1 MPYCAAT
8 RLVPSFAIEQAYW
21 SVRTMP
27 AGVGRRTMNKLLG
40 SAALASVLLASG
52 AQQAL
57 AAPHRG
63 GELVFGRYADSLFL
77 DPVLNDANVDIWILT
92 NLYDTLLQPS
102 ADGKGIEPGLATAWK
117 VSDDGTMVSL
127 TLREGVQFS
136 DGTPLTSQD
145 VKWSLDR
152 ARDPNNGIWNFL

>member
-40 SAALASVLLASG
+40 SAALAAGLLASG

-63 GELVFGRYADSLFL
+63 GELVFGRYTDSLFL

-92 NLYDTLLQPS
+92 NLYDTLLSPTS
-102 ADGKGIEPGLATAWK
+102 DGKGVEPGLATAWK
-117 VSDDGTMVSL
+117 LSDDGATLTL
-127 TLREGVQFS
+127 TLRDGVKFS
-136 DGTPLTSQD
+136 DGTPLTPED
-145 VKWSLDR
+145 VKW
-152 ARDPNNGIWNFL
+152 